1 MSWPTLWRKYSTARP
16 AISEAFSW
24 KPNGVSRR
32 TAGTGGGPRRAKSR
46 RWVFT
51 IVGLVS
57 PEPMI
62 TSRRGTVTARA
73 RYRRV
78 LGPVTPAPSEG
89 GGQRLHDLALQP
101 AEIAVEG
108 EGGGPWVLGLDLHH
122 VLGHVQ
128 PGAQHQ
134 AQLVEGAGPSVEL
147 LLVQSLVLDRLLHNG
162 QRLLVALSQLLV
174 HQ

>member
-1 MSWPTLWRKYSTARP
+1 WRKYSTARP

-73 RYRRV
+73 RYRRA
-78 LGPVTPAPSEG
+78 LGPVPPAPAEG
-89 GGQRLHDLALQP
+89 GGQRLRDLALQP
-101 AEIAVEG
+101 AEVPVARERRP
-108 EGGGPWVLGLDLHH
+108 PW
-122 VLGHVQ
+122 
-128 PGAQHQ
+128 
-134 AQLVEGAGPSVEL
+134 
-147 LLVQSLVLDRLLHNG
+147 
-162 QRLLVALSQLLV
+162 
-174 HQ
+174 

>member
-32 TAGTGGGPRRAKSR
+32 TAGTGGGPSRAKSR
-46 RWVFT
+46 RCVFT

-62 TSRRGTVTARA
+62 TSRRGTVTT

-78 LGPVTPAPSEG
+78 PGPVTRAPSEG

-101 AEIAVEG
+101 AEVAVEG
-108 EGGGPWVLGLDLHH
+108 EGGGPRVVGVDLPH

-134 AQLVEGAGPSVEL
+134 AQLVEGAGPGVEL
-147 LLVQSLVLDRLLHNG
+147 LL
-162 QRLLVALSQLLV
+162 
-174 HQ
+174 